1 LKTKKIRGATM
12 IEVLTA
18 SFMTVMVVT
27 TAVATLLYGLS
38 SWAKGQ
44 GRIYAETDS
53 QKAIRMISMELREA
67 MSVTVDGDG
76 LGLSYRRPQLD
87 VNGNY
92 ITPAVWDGVNRRI
105 ELSGSTLRIVTDG
118 QPRTICTGVVLT
130 DPLTSGGSGTYKIFQ
145 APAGTITRQITVQV
159 VTQRNTYKS
168 LQSTS
173 RSRETIFLRN
183 IPEIT
188 K

>member
-1 LKTKKIRGATM
+1 MKKRRLLGATM

-27 TAVATLLYGLS
+27 TAVATMLYGLS

-44 GRIYAETDS
+44 GRIYAETDT
-53 QKAIRMISMELREA
+53 QKAIRLISMELREA

-76 LGLSYRRPQLD
+76 LGLSYRRPRFD
-87 VNGNY
+87 SDGDY
-92 ITPAVWDGVNRRI
+92 ITPAEWDGVSRRI
-105 ELSGSTLRIVTDG
+105 ELVGSTLRISSDG
-118 QPRTICTGVVLT
+118 QFRSICSGVVLT
-130 DPLTSGGSGTYKIFQ
+130 DPLTSGGTGTYRIFQ
-145 APAGTITRQITVQV
+145 APAGAITRQITVQV
-159 VTQRNTYKS
+159 VARRNTYKS
-168 LQSTS
+168 MQSYS

-183 IPEIT
+183 VPELT

>member
-1 LKTKKIRGATM
+1 MKIKRIRGATM

-27 TAVATLLYGLS
+27 TAVATMLYGLS

-53 QKAIRMISMELREA
+53 QKAIRLISMELREA
-67 MSVTVDGDG
+67 MSVIVDGDG

-92 ITPAVWDGVNRRI
+92 ITPAVWDNVNRRI

-118 QPRTICTGVVLT
+118 QARTICTGVVLT
-130 DPLTSGGSGTYKIFQ
+130 DPLTSGGTGTYRVFQ
-145 APAGTITRQITVQV
+145 APAGAITRQITVQV
-159 VTQRNTYKS
+159 VTRRNTYKTM
-168 LQSTS
+168 QSYS

-183 IPEIT
+183 VPELS